1 MKKRSF
7 LILFVSTISC
17 LMTSCSLFKSKSHY
31 KGFFLKLTKE
41 ELLKNFE
48 NKQDSPNN
56 AGLVT
61 GSLKKKDLL
70 LPVEQTVNT
79 KIKKEEDGW
88 KFIGETI
95 SDGYFSLDG
104 KSCIDQYIDTIQMDP
119 VKEYEESTE
128 KDNYS
133 NKPTKYTVSYEIK
146 SFSVG
151 YELSLNAKEKGKMI
165 EDGQE
170 VGNLTGK
177 LEALI
182 CFNKYF
188 DIVYMYEKNTEKY
201 SQRLLSYSEK
211 VVTDLTIT
219 YLKE

>member
-56 AGLVT
+56 VGLVT
-61 GSLKKKDLL
+61 GSVKKKDLL

-79 KIKKEEDGW
+79 KIQKEEDGW
-88 KFIGETI
+88 KFTGETI
-95 SDGYFSLDG
+95 SDGYFSIDA
-104 KSCIDQYIDTIQMDP
+104 KSCIDQFIDTIQMDP
-119 VKEYEESTE
+119 IKEYEESTE
-128 KDNYS
+128 KDNNS
-133 NKPTKYTVSYEIK
+133 DKPTKYTVSYEIK
-146 SFSVG
+146 SFSEG

-170 VGNLTGK
+170 VGNLTAK

-188 DIVYMYEKNTEKY
+188 DIVYMYEKMTSKY

-211 VVTDLTIT
+211 VITDLTIT